1 MAVDGV
7 RSEAMAVAQS
17 VTFRATSFTVA
28 PPDEWLLDFL
38 HYSDREQ
45 VTRALEVMLGTA
57 EYERFRTLTP
67 RPKMSEVEGLMASI
81 LSAFGVDSGN

>member
-7 RSEAMAVAQS
+7 RAEALGATQK
-17 VTFRATSFTVA
+17 VTFRDTAFTVS

-38 HYSDREQ
+38 HYSDRAQ
-45 VTRALEVMLGTA
+45 VTRALEAMLGTA

-67 RPKMSEVEGLMASI
+67 RPKMSELEGFMSSV